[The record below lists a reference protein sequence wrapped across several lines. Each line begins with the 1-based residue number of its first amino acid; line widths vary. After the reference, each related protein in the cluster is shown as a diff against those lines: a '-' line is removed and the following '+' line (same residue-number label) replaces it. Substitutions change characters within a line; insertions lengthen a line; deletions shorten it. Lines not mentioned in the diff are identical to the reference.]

1 MKRTAWIVLSV
12 VLLAALALI
21 LTSTHKAAGDTLSLY
36 YPISAENRDGGG
48 DALGTV
54 HVDWRDERE
63 LSMQEQAEEV
73 VRLLTGG
80 CRDKNFRMPVPNG
93 TKMQR
98 CTVAGSMVTVD
109 FNGVYGNLGGMD
121 LTIADYCIALSI
133 LQIPGVYTVRITV
146 NERDLA
152 YRGQNVFH
160 ADDVLLT
167 SQEDVV
173 RNLAVRLYF
182 PQGNTLVAE
191 DRILTVYEG
200 DSPTGTMLEAL
211 AAGPEGSGLQPLLSK
226 EFKALST
233 WVENSICYVNL
244 PLQSEQLLPQEET
257 AQRLTV
263 EGIVRSLCTIRG
275 VTRVQFL
282 VEGERVETYGG
293 VDVSMPI
300 TEVS

>member
-1 MKRTAWIVLSV
+1 MKRTVWIVLSV

-36 YPISAENRDGGG
+36 YPVSTENRGGGG

-54 HVDWRDERE
+54 HIDWRDERK
-63 LSMQEQAEEV
+63 LSIQEQAEEV

-80 CRDKNFRMPVPNG
+80 CRDKNFRMLVPNG

-98 CTVAGSMVTVD
+98 CTVADSMVTVD

-152 YRGQNVFH
+152 YRGQIVFH

-182 PQGNTLVAE
+182 PQGNTLAAE

-200 DSPTGTMLEAL
+200 DSPTGTLLAAL
-211 AAGPEGSGLQPLLSK
+211 AAGPEDAALQPLLPK
-226 EFKALST
+226 EFKVLST
-233 WVENSICYVNL
+233 WVESNVCYVNV
-244 PLQSEQLLPQEET
+244 PLQSEQLLPQEEM
-257 AQRLTV
+257 AQRLAV
-263 EGIVRSLCTIRG
+263 EGMVRSLCTIRG

-282 VEGERVETYGG
+282 VEGERVDAYGG

-300 TEVS
+300 TGVS

>member
-1 MKRTAWIVLSV
+1 MKRTVWIVLSV

-36 YPISAENRDGGG
+36 YPVSFEDRDGGG

-54 HVDWRDERE
+54 HIDWRDERE
-63 LSMQEQAEEV
+63 LSIQEQAEEV

-80 CRDKNFRMPVPNG
+80 CRHKDFRMPVPNG

-98 CTVAGSMVTVD
+98 CTVAGSTVTVD
-109 FNGVYGNLGGMD
+109 FNGVYGNLSGMD
-121 LTIADYCIALSI
+121 LTIADYCIALSV

-167 SQEDVV
+167 SQEDEV

-211 AAGPEGSGLQPLLSK
+211 AAGPENTSLQPLLPK
-226 EFKALST
+226 EFKILST
-233 WVENSICYVNL
+233 WVESNVCYVNV

-257 AQRLTV
+257 AQRLAV
-263 EGIVRSLCTIRG
+263 EGMVRSLCTIRG

>member
-1 MKRTAWIVLSV
+1 MKRTVWIVLSV

-36 YPISAENRDGGG
+36 YPVSFEERDGGG

-54 HVDWRDERE
+54 HIDWRDERE
-63 LSMQEQAEEV
+63 LSIQEQAEEV

-80 CRDKNFRMPVPNG
+80 CRHKDFRMPVPNG

-98 CTVAGSMVTVD
+98 CTVAGSTVTVD
-109 FNGVYGNLGGMD
+109 FNGVYGNLSGMD

-200 DSPTGTMLEAL
+200 DSPTGAMLAAL
-211 AAGPEGSGLQPLLSK
+211 AAGPESSELQPLLPT
-226 EFKALST
+226 ECKALST
-233 WVENSICYVNL
+233 WVESDVCYVNM

-257 AQRLTV
+257 AQRLAV
-263 EGIVRSLCTIRG
+263 EGMVRSLCTIRG